1 MVKINREYLDPAL
14 LALNKHN
21 NALVEKYKAQ
31 QHAVH
36 SASQAVADRQQSK
49 LISSR
54 NLSRGW
60 MIAIVLVGFGIMVA
74 LIAWSLPRLVG
85 QLSNPVATIQPILS
99 SSELKAEPSPT
110 AVSGSSS
117 DIVKD
122 APPPALIV
130 PTYSREQGATGC
142 IEGESFESPCTE
154 SVVLENGST
163 YNGTW
168 SNGAANGEGEITFL
182 DDGSVRGTW
191 QDGALI
197 EILEVSTPPSP
208 TAVSGS
214 SSDIVKDAPPP
225 ALIVPTYSRE
235 QGATGCIEG
244 ESFESPCTE
253 SVVLENGSTYN
264 GTWSN
269 GAANGEGEIT
279 FLDDGSVR
287 GTWQDGALIE
297 ILEVSTPAASPTIT
311 SSVTLFTTKT
321 VPDLS
326 SKFKTVSVGHTFK
339 SPSDPTWE
347 RAYCYI
353 LVLDRGEQVMVDLST
368 IENFNEK
375 ISLLDYK
382 TNMKIS
388 RNEYKRAQEMCP
400 YKYTNF

>member
-1 MVKINREYLDPAL
+1 MSQRKRRVVKINREYLDPAL

-110 AVSGSSS
+110 AVSGPSS

-122 APPPALIV
+122 A
-130 PTYSREQGATGC
+130 Q
-142 IEGESFESPCTE
+142 
-154 SVVLENGST
+154 
-163 YNGTW
+163 
-168 SNGAANGEGEITFL
+168 
-182 DDGSVRGTW
+182 
-191 QDGALI
+191 
-197 EILEVSTPPSP
+197 
-208 TAVSGS
+208 
-214 SSDIVKDAPPP
+214 PP

>member
-36 SASQAVADRQQSK
+36 LASQAVADRQQSK

-60 MIAIVLVGFGIMVA
+60 MISIVLVGFGVMIA
-74 LIAWSLPRLVG
+74 LIAWSLPKLVV
-85 QLSNPVATIQPILS
+85 QLRSPVATIQPILS
-99 SSELKAEPSPT
+99 SSELNKDPSPA
-110 AVSGSSS
+110 AVSASSS
-117 DIVKD
+117 DIVTS

-130 PTYSREQGATGC
+130 PTYAREQGSTTC
-142 IEGESFESPCTE
+142 IQSESFESPCTD

-182 DDGSVRGTW
+182 DNGSVRGTW

-197 EILEVSTPPSP
+197 EIL
-208 TAVSGS
+208 
-214 SSDIVKDAPPP
+214 D
-225 ALIVPTYSRE
+225 
-235 QGATGCIEG
+235 
-244 ESFESPCTE
+244 
-253 SVVLENGSTYN
+253 
-264 GTWSN
+264 
-269 GAANGEGEIT
+269 
-279 FLDDGSVR
+279 
-287 GTWQDGALIE
+287 
-297 ILEVSTPAASPTIT
+297 VSTPAASPTIT

-326 SKFKTVSVGHTFK
+326 SKFKTVSVGHNFN
-339 SPSDPTWE
+339 SPSDTTWE
-347 RAYCYI
+347 DAYCYT
-353 LVLDRGEQVMVDLST
+353 LVMERGDKVMINLSR
-368 IENFNEK
+368 IDNFNEK
-375 ISLLDYK
+375 ISLLDYDN
-382 TNMKIS
+382 NMKIS
-388 RNEYKRAQEMCP
+388 RNEYERAQGMCP